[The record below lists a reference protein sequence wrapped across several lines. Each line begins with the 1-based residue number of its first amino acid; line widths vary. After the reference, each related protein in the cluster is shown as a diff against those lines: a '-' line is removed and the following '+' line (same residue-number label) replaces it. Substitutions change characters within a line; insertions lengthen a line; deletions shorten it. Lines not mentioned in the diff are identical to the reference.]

1 MRKTFGLLCTLIA
14 AAAASMIV
22 YYFSA
27 EYTPES
33 IPAVVTLSDEQ
44 LGKLGHADVIGQDGA
59 NSDNDTSYTTEKTEE
74 IVTETSP
81 TDVSKDIAETA
92 AETVSVSD
100 AKTET
105 ETEISVSVPE
115 SSVVF
120 PIDINLASEE
130 ELTSISGIGPA
141 TAENIISYRNE
152 HGFFGSV
159 DELINV
165 SGIGEKK
172 LAALRGY
179 VYVSEEFAEKKT
191 ETETVSETVP
201 ESEGNVIFPIDL
213 NTASKE
219 ELMQI
224 SGIGEV
230 TADAIYEYAHTKG
243 FDDVSELMEIKGIG
257 EKKFE
262 KIKPYVY
269 VEKSEN

>member
-44 LGKLGHADVIGQDGA
+44 LGKLGHSDVTGQDGA
-59 NSDNDTSYTTEKTEE
+59 NSDNDTSYNTAKS
-74 IVTETSP
+74 VTDTVP
-81 TDVSKDIAETA
+81 ADVSKDIAETS
-92 AETVSVSD
+92 AETVSASD
-100 AKTET
+100 TKTET
-105 ETEISVSVPE
+105 ETEISVSVSE
-115 SSVVF
+115 SSDVF
-120 PIDINLASEE
+120 PIDINFASEE

>member
-59 NSDNDTSYTTEKTEE
+59 NSDNDTSYTTAKS
-74 IVTETSP
+74 VTETVP
-81 TDVSKDIAETA
+81 ADVSKDIAETS

-100 AKTET
+100 TKT

-120 PIDINLASEE
+120 PIDINIASKE